1 MIEEKNKMEVL
12 NNDIIFKNIF
22 NVKETI
28 KRLLEETLELK
39 VKEVYLANTEM
50 PVEKIKERRKILDL
64 VVYTEKEVINVEVNN
79 AYKKDLYIRNFLYFC
94 KLISSNLEKSK
105 DYTKLGKHIQLNLTW
120 NMQKYIPFDIREK
133 KKLEFYVKDEET
145 GLKVFEDKFKI
156 VNINMDY
163 YVELWYS
170 KKVEKESPFLLLLA
184 APTIEE
190 MDEIARG
197 DRLMEKIA
205 KEVKKLNFDPKI
217 TEEIAFENEQEIWAN
232 TMHSRGVEQGIEKG
246 IEKGIEQG
254 SKQEKIGIARNM
266 LKDNMPIDT
275 IIKYT
280 GLKKEEIESLK

>member
-50 PVEKIKERRKILDL
+50 PVEKINERRKILDL

-120 NMQKYIPFDIREK
+120 NLQKYIPFDIREK

-170 KKVEKESPFLLLLA
+170 KNVENENPFLLLLA

-217 TEEIAFENEQEIWAN
+217 TEEIAFENEHEIWAN
-232 TMHSRGVEQGIEKG
+232 TMHSRGY
-246 IEKGIEQG
+246 EQG
-254 SKQEKIGIARNM
+254 SKQKEIQIAQNM
-266 LKDNMPIDT
+266 LKDDIPIDT

>member
-120 NMQKYIPFDIREK
+120 NLQKYIPFDIREK

-170 KKVEKESPFLLLLA
+170 KNVENENPFLLLLA

-217 TEEIAFENEQEIWAN
+217 TEEIAFENEHEIWAN
-232 TMHSRGVEQGIEKG
+232 TMHSRGY
-246 IEKGIEQG
+246 EQG

-266 LKDNMPIDT
+266 LKDDIPIDT

>member
-217 TEEIAFENEQEIWAN
+217 TEEIAFENEHEIWAN
-232 TMHSRGVEQGIEKG
+232 TMHSRGY
-246 IEKGIEQG
+246 EQG

-280 GLKKEEIESLK
+280 GLKKEEIESLQ

>member
-120 NMQKYIPFDIREK
+120 NMQKYIPFDIRGK

-170 KKVEKESPFLLLLA
+170 KNVENENPFLLLLA

-266 LKDNMPIDT
+266 LKDDIPIDT

>member
-50 PVEKIKERRKILDL
+50 PVEKINERRKILDL

-170 KKVEKESPFLLLLA
+170 KNVENENPFLLLLA

-232 TMHSRGVEQGIEKG
+232 TMHSRGY
-246 IEKGIEQG
+246 EQG
-254 SKQEKIGIARNM
+254 SKQEKIGIAQNM

>member
-50 PVEKIKERRKILDL
+50 PVEKINERRKILDL

-170 KKVEKESPFLLLLA
+170 KNVENENPFLLLLA

-217 TEEIAFENEQEIWAN
+217 TEEIAFENEHEIWAN
-232 TMHSRGVEQGIEKG
+232 TMHSRGY
-246 IEKGIEQG
+246 EQG
-254 SKQEKIGIARNM
+254 SKQKEIQIAQNM
-266 LKDNMPIDT
+266 LKDDIPIDT